1 MKVSC
6 VIWFKISSALL
17 KTDDDVLSLYIQ
29 YLLEYTSNSSNAPF
43 SEIQNEYANL
53 PRNYTDTGTS
63 IKSGGVKLNV
73 MYPRL
78 LYVNSCRCFPQV
90 SKLLPTVAYNWMSIA
105 CYKECSNLEI
115 NT

>member
-6 VIWFKISSALL
+6 VIWFKISFALL

-29 YLLEYTSNSSNAPF
+29 SQYLLEYTSNSSNAVF

-73 MYPRL
+73 TYSRL
-78 LYVNSCRCFPQV
+78 LYVNSCRCFPHV
-90 SKLLPTVAYNWMSIA
+90 STLSPSVAYNWMS
-105 CYKECSNLEI
+105 SLL
-115 NT
+115 